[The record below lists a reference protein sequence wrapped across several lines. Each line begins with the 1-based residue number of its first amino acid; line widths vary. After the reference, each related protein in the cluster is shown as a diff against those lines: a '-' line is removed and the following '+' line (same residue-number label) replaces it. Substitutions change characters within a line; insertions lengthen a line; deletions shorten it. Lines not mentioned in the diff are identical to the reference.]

1 MCTCGALLQLGGGAS
16 DGAKLEIDPV
26 VLAKVVEMRQRV
38 QDQRAT
44 IKSLRSVFSSLKV
57 KAAKRGI
64 TEKHDTPVIK
74 NASKKRGM
82 NGRSVSVSHFAM
94 SGPTGGG
101 AHRDRMKRAQSVSV
115 MESASGSTASGR
127 PSFGRP
133 TRGSADF

>member
-1 MCTCGALLQLGGGAS
+1 MNKCYNYLCS
-16 DGAKLEIDPV
+16 EKLAE
-26 VLAKVVEMRQRV
+26 
-38 QDQRAT
+38 
-44 IKSLRSVFSSLKV
+44 LKV
-57 KAAKRGI
+57 KADKRGI

-101 AHRDRMKRAQSVSV
+101 AHRDRMKMGLKRGQSISA
-115 MESASGSTASGR
+115 MKSASGTTASGR
-127 PSFGRP
+127 PSSLPSFGRP

>member
-1 MCTCGALLQLGGGAS
+1 MKKCYNYLCS
-16 DGAKLEIDPV
+16 EKLDE
-26 VLAKVVEMRQRV
+26 
-38 QDQRAT
+38 
-44 IKSLRSVFSSLKV
+44 LKV

-82 NGRSVSVSHFAM
+82 DGRSVSVSHFAM